1 MSEGSSNNEQIDRA
15 AESVKRV
22 ADEATRGG
30 ADIARRGAETARQ
43 ALDSG
48 LNSTVRTFQRVT
60 DQFTQ
65 ALGVAGPQAEELARR
80 TSQNI
85 EAVSQAST
93 VLTKGAQELS
103 REWLD
108 VMRERVAKNV
118 EAMNRL
124 AGCRSVQ
131 DLVTVQSE
139 IVRDGLGEAV
149 NGSRR
154 IAEASIRV
162 ADEAARIIQTQANRN
177 APGLGRAMLDS
188 AAEIVKSKGVA

>member
-1 MSEGSSNNEQIDRA
+1 
-15 AESVKRV
+15 
-22 ADEATRGG
+22 
-30 ADIARRGAETARQ
+30 
-43 ALDSG
+43 
-48 LNSTVRTFQRVT
+48 
-60 DQFTQ
+60 
-65 ALGVAGPQAEELARR
+65 LARR

-93 VLTKGAQELS
+93 VLSKGAQELS

-108 VMRERVAKNV
+108 VMRERLAKNV
-118 EAMNRL
+118 EARNRL

-139 IVRDGLGEAV
+139 LVRDGLGEAV

-162 ADEAARIIQTQANRN
+162 ADEASRIIQTQANRN

-188 AAEIVKSKGVA
+188 AAEIMKSKGVA

>member
-1 MSEGSSNNEQIDRA
+1 VTPAESSNKA
-15 AESVKRV
+15 AT
-22 ADEATRGG
+22 EATRAG

-48 LNSTVRTFQRVT
+48 LNSTVQPFQRVT

-103 REWLD
+103 REWFD
-108 VMRERVAKNV
+108 VMRERLAKNL
-118 EAMNRL
+118 ESMNRL

-149 NGSRR
+149 NSSRR

-162 ADEAARIIQTQANRN
+162 ADEAARIIQTQATRN
-177 APGLGRAMLDS
+177 GAGLRAAP
-188 AAEIVKSKGVA
+188 

>member
-1 MSEGSSNNEQIDRA
+1 MANTGNKEQIDRA
-15 AESVKRV
+15 AESVRKV
-22 ADEATRGG
+22 ADEMNRAGS
-30 ADIARRGAETARQ
+30 DIARSGVETARQ
-43 ALDSG
+43 GMEAG
-48 LNSTVRTFQRVT
+48 LNSTVHTFQRVT

-65 ALGVAGPQAEELARR
+65 VLGVAGPQAKELARR
-80 TSQNI
+80 ASQNI

-93 VLTKGAQELS
+93 VLTNGAQEIS
-103 REWLD
+103 REWFD
-108 VMRERVAKNV
+108 VMRARLAQNF

-149 NGSRR
+149 NSSRR

-162 ADEAARIIQTQANRN
+162 ADEAARIIQSQAKQN
-177 APGLGRAMLDS
+177 AAGRP
-188 AAEIVKSKGVA
+188 AAS

>member
-1 MSEGSSNNEQIDRA
+1 M
-15 AESVKRV
+15 
-22 ADEATRGG
+22 
-30 ADIARRGAETARQ
+30 ARQ

-48 LNSTVRTFQRVT
+48 LNSTVQTFQRVT

-103 REWLD
+103 REWFD
-108 VMRERVAKNV
+108 VMRERLAKND
-118 EAMNRL
+118 RL

-131 DLVTVQSE
+131 DLVTFQSE
-139 IVRDGLGEAV
+139 IVRGGLGEAALGGFFGGRHPCV
-149 NGSRR
+149 LGTT
-154 IAEASIRV
+154 IY
-162 ADEAARIIQTQANRN
+162 
-177 APGLGRAMLDS
+177 GLGRAPH
-188 AAEIVKSKGVA
+188 G

>member
-1 MSEGSSNNEQIDRA
+1 MLSAS
-15 AESVKRV
+15 
-22 ADEATRGG
+22 TR
-30 ADIARRGAETARQ
+30 

-48 LNSTVRTFQRVT
+48 LNSTVQTFQRVT
-60 DQFTQ
+60 DQFTRV
-65 ALGVAGPQAEELARR
+65 LGVAGPQAEEFARR

-85 EAVSQAST
+85 EAVSQASR
-93 VLTKGAQELS
+93 VLSKGAQELS

-108 VMRERVAKNV
+108 VMRERLAKNV

-139 IVRDGLGEAV
+139 LVRDGLGEAV

-188 AAEIVKSKGVA
+188 AAEIMKSKGVA